1 MGMEIIDARKHNQQ
15 TQYELRKQLVR
26 LRKQGT
32 TNKAAAALVG
42 ISANHASTIWQK
54 YQRGGLKAIKPGI
67 RGRQIGAQRTL
78 LQEQERAVQVLLV
91 DKNPLQLKLPFAL
104 WTRDAVRMLIK
115 QRYGLEIPVRTIS
128 DYLHRWGFT
137 PQKPTKRAYEQ
148 DPKRLKQWL
157 ETDYPEI
164 TACAKKEK
172 AEIHWGD
179 ETGINSDGYNVKG
192 FAPKGKTPVVRL
204 TAKRNKINMISSI
217 TNRGKVRFM
226 LYRETMTAKVLIKF
240 MSRLIKDSPRK
251 VFLILDNLRVHH
263 SKVVQKWLKTNE
275 EKIKVFFLP
284 PYSPE
289 INPDEYLNGDLKQ
302 RIRSGIPAK
311 TVDDLTRKTRSF
323 MKTLQCRSKHVMN
336 YFKHPQI
343 VYAG

>member
-1 MGMEIIDARKHNQQ
+1 METIDARKHNQQ

-26 LRKQGT
+26 LRKQGIP
-32 TNKAAAALVG
+32 NKAAAELVG

-54 YQRGGLKAIKPGI
+54 YQRGGIKAIKPGI

-78 LQEQERAVQVLLV
+78 SQEQESAVQNLLI

-104 WTRDAVRMLIK
+104 WTRDAVRMVIK

-157 ETDYPEI
+157 ATDYPEI

-192 FAPKGKTPVVRL
+192 FAPKGKTPVVLL

-226 LYRETMTAKVLIKF
+226 LYRESMTAKVLIKF

-302 RIRSGIPAK
+302 RIRSGVPAK
-311 TVDDLTRKTRSF
+311 TVDDLTKKTRSF
-323 MKTLQCRSKHVMN
+323 MKTLQCRSNHVMN
-336 YFKHPQI
+336 YFKHPKI

>member
-1 MGMEIIDARKHNQQ
+1 METIDARKHNQQ

-26 LRKQGT
+26 LRKQGIP
-32 TNKAAAALVG
+32 NKAAAELVG

-54 YQRGGLKAIKPGI
+54 YQRGGIKAIKPGI

-78 LQEQERAVQVLLV
+78 SQEQESAVQNLLI

-192 FAPKGKTPVVRL
+192 FAPKGKTPVVLL

-226 LYRETMTAKVLIKF
+226 LYRESMTAKVLIKF

-263 SKVVQKWLKTNE
+263 SKVVQKWIKTNE

-311 TVDDLTRKTRSF
+311 TVDDLTKKTRSF
-323 MKTLQCRSKHVMN
+323 MKTLQCRSNHVMN
-336 YFKHPQI
+336 YFKHPKI